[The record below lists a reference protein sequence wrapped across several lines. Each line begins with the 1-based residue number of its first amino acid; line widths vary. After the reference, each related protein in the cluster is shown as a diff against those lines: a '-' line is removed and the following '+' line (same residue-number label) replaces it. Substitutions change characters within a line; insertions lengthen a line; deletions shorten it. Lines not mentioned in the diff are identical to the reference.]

1 MEFVCSIDGKC
12 KGFVLFQEKTN
23 HTLITVNLKN
33 LKKNSK
39 HGIHIHRSGD
49 LRNGCDSLCQHYNP
63 YNVSHGGPN
72 DNRNHRHVGDLG
84 NVQTNR
90 YGNVVNFQIK
100 DKLIKLRGKHSILG
114 RSVIIHQDED
124 DLGKGN
130 NDESLITGNAGKR
143 IGCGV
148 IGYSEK
154 CCT

>member
-12 KGFVLFQEKTN
+12 KGSVLFQEKSN

-49 LRNGCDSLCQHYNP
+49 LRNGCNSLCQHYNP

-84 NVQTNR
+84 NVHTNQ

-124 DLGKGN
+124 DLGNGN
-130 NDESLITGNAGKR
+130 NAESLITGNAGKR

-154 CCT
+154 CCE

>member
-12 KGFVLFQEKTN
+12 KGSVLFQEKSN

-49 LRNGCDSLCQHYNP
+49 LRNGCNSLCQHYNP

-84 NVQTNR
+84 NVHTNQ

-124 DLGKGN
+124 DLGNGN
-130 NDESLITGNAGKR
+130 NTESLITGNAGKR

-154 CCT
+154 CCE